1 MEGADNVVQRVSSVD
16 GVDHQRHVLCHE
28 VEQEI
33 TRCCAEEEKDTQ
45 GTAFAANEHL
55 VAE

>member
-1 MEGADNVVQRVSSVD
+1 MEGADNVVQRVSIVD

-33 TRCCAEEEKDTQ
+33 TRCCAEEENDTQ
-45 GTAFAANEHL
+45 GTAFASNEHL